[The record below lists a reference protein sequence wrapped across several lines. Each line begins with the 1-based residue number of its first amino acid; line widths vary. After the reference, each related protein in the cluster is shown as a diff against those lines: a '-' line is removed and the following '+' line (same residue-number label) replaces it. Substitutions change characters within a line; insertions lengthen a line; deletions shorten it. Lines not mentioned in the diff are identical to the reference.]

1 MSATYSQITSL
12 SPLVDTTFQS
22 IPAIR
27 RGYPVDVE
35 LMLDGPLL
43 TPTIDFDINIKD
55 YPATIT
61 DLNGNPVYLEDVV
74 TELESR
80 ISTDEHELNRQVF
93 SLIVLRKFSPP
104 QSFNTA
110 GSIGNSVSEF
120 ISNQL
125 SYWVSQVDENL
136 EIDVDLGKLDDEAFN
151 TFQLR
156 LSYTFLDGRLR
167 VTREGGFSN
176 QNQDQD
182 VSGIVGDWTVEY
194 MLTPDGKLRAKMYNR
209 TNYNALNNSSL
220 NSTATITTGFSLL
233 HTQDFNT
240 IRELLSNER
249 KKQRDKQQRE
259 DLVQNDALKKED

>member
-1 MSATYSQITSL
+1 
-12 SPLVDTTFQS
+12 
-22 IPAIR
+22 
-27 RGYPVDVE
+27 
-35 LMLDGPLL
+35 MLDGPLL
-43 TPTIDFDINIKD
+43 SPTIDFDIDIKD

-61 DLNGNPVYLEDVV
+61 GLSGETVYLEDVV
-74 TELESR
+74 TGLERR

-136 EIDVDLGKLDDEAFN
+136 EVDVDLGKLDDEAFN

-176 QNQDQD
+176 QDQDQD

-194 MLTPDGKLRAKMYNR
+194 MLTSDGKLRAKMYNR
-209 TNYNALNNSSL
+209 TNYNTLNSSSL

-240 IRELLSNER
+240 IRELLTNER
-249 KKQRDKQQRE
+249 KKQREKQQQHLINSE
-259 DLVQNDALKKED
+259 TAIKDEE